1 MCDCDDPT
9 HADQGHRCRADG
21 DLNDVETFKRED
33 DALNVRQRILD
44 VYSKE
49 GFDSIAPNDLNGR
62 FRWMG
67 LYTQRKPGL
76 DGTHTGED
84 DIGNSRFM
92 MRVRT
97 DGGKLTTA
105 QVRVIDVYS
114 KQGFDSIPSEDL
126 APRFKWI
133 GLYTQRKQDLGGEH
147 TGVKTNAELQ
157 DKYFMLRIRLDG
169 GQTSTAGIRA
179 IGEISRDFARDTADF
194 SDRQNVQL
202 HNVQIEDV
210 PTIRERLDAVGLITT
225 EACGDCPAG

>member
-84 DIGNSRFM
+84 DIGDSRFM

-105 QVRVIDVYS
+105 QVRVI
-114 KQGFDSIPSEDL
+114 
-126 APRFKWI
+126 
-133 GLYTQRKQDLGGEH
+133 GG
-147 TGVKTNAELQ
+147 
-157 DKYFMLRIRLDG
+157 
-169 GQTSTAGIRA
+169 
-179 IGEISRDFARDTADF
+179 ISRDFALGSADVTN
-194 SDRQNVQL
+194 RQNVQL